1 MTANKLKP
9 SMKAGEIIKRLKIR
23 DPSEIH
29 IHDIAMERGALVR
42 EKILES
48 SEAWLVR
55 KGRLGII
62 TVSTRIPEQGRKR
75 FAIAHELGHFELHQ
89 DSQLI
94 ICTEQDMFQWNE
106 SKSQEI
112 EANDFAA
119 NILMPEDIFSDH
131 IGSESPSIDIVAKL
145 ADEFRTTLTAT
156 ALRYVQLSSE
166 PCAIVISGDSSVRWY
181 KKSNSFEF
189 HVKVGEKLSP
199 NTYAFDFYDGVEMPL
214 KPEKVPASA
223 WIAGNVDEEADIME
237 HSVALNRYNV
247 VLSLLW
253 IHKEIRP
260 KYRRYDEDEP
270 EHDLTNP
277 FTPDGKRW
285 RW

>member
-1 MTANKLKP
+1 MQTSSLLPFLKA
-9 SMKAGEIIKRLKIR
+9 KEIIKSLRILN
-23 DPSEIH
+23 PSEIH
-29 IHDIAMERGALVR
+29 IRDIAMERGAFVR
-42 EKILES
+42 ERTLET
-48 SEAWLVR
+48 SEGRLIR
-55 KGRLGII
+55 RGRLGII
-62 TVSTRIPEQGRKR
+62 TVNKEIPERGRKR
-75 FAIAHELGHFELHQ
+75 FAIAHELGHFELHHE
-89 DSQLI
+89 SQLI
-94 ICTEQDMFQWNE
+94 ICTEQDMFLWNE

-131 IGSESPSIDIVAKL
+131 IGSESPSIDVVAKL

-156 ALRYVQLSSE
+156 ALRYVQLSSV
-166 PCAIVISGDSSVRWY
+166 PCAVVVSKDNFVRWY

-199 NTYAFDFYDGVEMPL
+199 NTYAFDFFDGIELPL
-214 KPEKVPASA
+214 KSEKVPASA
-223 WIAGNVDEEADIME
+223 WIAGNIDEEADIME

-253 IHKEIRP
+253 IHKEIRF

-285 RW
+285 QW